1 MKIKALN
8 QEFSNQSF
16 YQSHIIPNSIF
27 GNINKD
33 DKFVPVWIQSDA
45 HGQSQILKNALKMP
59 LNIKEVLLN
68 SQEANFPLPALVSK

>member
-16 YQSHIIPNSIF
+16 YQSHIIF
-27 GNINKD
+27 GNINKVE
-33 DKFVPVWIQSDA
+33 KFVPVWIQSDA
-45 HGQSQILKNALKMP
+45 QGQSQVLKKALKMP
-59 LNIKEVLLN
+59 LNIKQVLLN